1 MIRLSRRNFISVSL
15 LLGAGFSSRVVLAQP
30 ALTFADA
37 IAIMAEKRSAAEGSV
52 ALLKRY
58 RPQDFEARRLY
69 AKAKAAFDGV
79 IGQLQADL
87 ASAKSPK
94 LTPKFRQRLED
105 AAKRAHEFGT
115 HADRALDETVP
126 PGSKSVLRA
135 LVGELDKLITAIVNG
150 GIAIFQEADRVGEH
164 RRKEM
169 AARIE
174 QERWL
179 AFGDIE
185 AAK

>member
-1 MIRLSRRNFISVSL
+1 MIRLTRRSFIVTSVLSGMSY
-15 LLGAGFSSRVVLAQP
+15 GARAVPPQP

-69 AKAKAAFDGV
+69 ARAKAAFDGV

-94 LTPKFRQRLED
+94 LTPKFRQRLEN
-105 AAKRAHEFGT
+105 AAKRAYEFGT
-115 HADRALDETVP
+115 HADKALDESVP

-150 GIAIFQEADRVGEH
+150 GIAIFQEADRVGE
-164 RRKEM
+164 RRRTEM

-174 QERWL
+174 QERWR
-179 AFGDIE
+179 AFSEIGTD
-185 AAK
+185 K

>member
-1 MIRLSRRNFISVSL
+1 MIRLTRRNFIAASAV
-15 LLGAGFSSRVVLAQP
+15 LGMCFSAGAAPPQP

-105 AAKRAHEFGT
+105 AAKRAHAFGS
-115 HADRALDETVP
+115 HADKALDETVP

-150 GIAIFQEADRVGEH
+150 GIAIFKKADGVGER
-164 RRKEM
+164 RRKDM